1 MLPKDVVQR
10 IASVVD
16 ASLPPFID
24 EQIARAV
31 VAQTT
36 TLGAADLHLN
46 VIALTNADEERSVPY
61 KWLRLRLFQ
70 DEWRSLRNRRYSSTR
85 CP

>member
-10 IASVVD
+10 MASAVD

-31 VAQTT
+31 AAQTT
-36 TLGAADLHLN
+36 TLGSAVLHLN
-46 VIALTNADEERSVPY
+46 VIALTNADDEKSVPY
-61 KWLRLRLFQ
+61 KWLRLRLLQ
-70 DEWRSLRNRRYSSTR
+70 DEWRSFRNRHSSTR
-85 CP
+85 CR